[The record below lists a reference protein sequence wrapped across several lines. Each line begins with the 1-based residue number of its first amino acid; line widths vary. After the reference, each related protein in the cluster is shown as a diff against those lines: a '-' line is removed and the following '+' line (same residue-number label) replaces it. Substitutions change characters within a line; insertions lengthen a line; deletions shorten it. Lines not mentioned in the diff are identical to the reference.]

1 MILFFVVLSIWF
13 SQTKEA
19 MKFIKPILFFLFFLF
34 LFYVPC
40 KLLLLLNCVDYQERD
55 LVTVTF
61 PLCCSLEG
69 LTGCG
74 SSVPLCLSVSL
85 STSQD
90 VDVLPFNNDAF
101 LCCCCFFPDICSHFY
116 LSLITAVN
124 KYTYSMNI

>member
-1 MILFFVVLSIWF
+1 MILFIFLSF
-13 SQTKEA
+13 PSGFLKLRLEA
-19 MKFIKPILFFLFFLF
+19 MKFINPILFFLF

-40 KLLLLLNCVDYQERD
+40 KLLILLNCVDYQERD

-101 LCCCCFFPDICSHFY
+101 LCRCCFFPYICSHFY